1 MKEINITQKSNTQ
14 EGINM
19 ENPSIP
25 QPSEETQ
32 INNEELQRIKTGYN
46 QHAIQ
51 ILYENF
57 SL

>member
-46 QHAIQ
+46 QHASPKQ
-51 ILYENF
+51 
-57 SL
+57 